1 VDPYDSPCRRQIGG
15 ERRQQGRLPRTV
27 GADES
32 ENLTG
37 ADLHVHALE
46 DLTRAEAYVERAGLG
61 EDVAGDGGGGGFRT
75 GTEQL
80 AGDRPPRARR
90 TRPPAR
96 CFNARVTD
104 YDVLR
109 VFCAPNGGYGNEL
122 GVVRDGSRVPE
133 RSDRQ
138 ELAAKLG
145 FSETVFVDDP
155 ERGVVDIYT
164 PTLRLP
170 FAGHPCVGTAWLLDV
185 PELVTP
191 AGVVGARLDGEF
203 SWIEAR
209 AEWAP
214 PRTLRQYATAAEV
227 DDLPVPPP
235 GEWIY
240 AWAWEDESAGRIR
253 ARAFPG
259 RDDGIEEDEA
269 TGAAALLLTDRL
281 GRALNITQ
289 GMGSQILTAPQPYGW
304 VEIGG
309 RVFLER

>member
-1 VDPYDSPCRRQIGG
+1 M
-15 ERRQQGRLPRTV
+15 
-27 GADES
+27 
-32 ENLTG
+32 
-37 ADLHVHALE
+37 
-46 DLTRAEAYVERAGLG
+46 
-61 EDVAGDGGGGGFRT
+61 
-75 GTEQL
+75 
-80 AGDRPPRARR
+80 
-90 TRPPAR
+90 
-96 CFNARVTD
+96 NARVTD

-122 GVVRDGSRVPE
+122 GVVREGSVMPE
-133 RSDRQ
+133 RSERQ
-138 ELAAKLG
+138 AFAAKLG

-155 ERGVVDIYT
+155 ERGVIDIYT

-191 AGVVGARLDGEF
+191 AGLVGARLDGEF

-209 AEWAP
+209 AEWVPA
-214 PRTLRQYATAAEV
+214 RTLRRYGSAAEV
-227 DDLPVPPP
+227 DALAVPPP

-240 AWAWEDESAGRIR
+240 AWAWEDEAAGRVR

-259 RDDGIEEDEA
+259 RDDGIAEDEA
-269 TGAAALLLTDRL
+269 TGAAALLLTEQL

-289 GMGSQILTAPQPYGW
+289 GKGSQILTAPQPMGW
-304 VEIGG
+304 VEVGG